1 MPDQNLVDKVRKE
14 NYPLDIYKAFDNN
27 NDIIPLTTKLT
38 KAVQDIYRYLE
49 PSHFDGKL
57 IIYTTLENVNI
68 LDEEEAT
75 TVYDKNFLINKS
87 SEIIVLQITSDDR
100 LLLWENIDVT
110 DIFDNRNALFYCYE
124 NQIEYFCVNTKKIE
138 IKNPFIC
145 SSIFSLQYHYLK
157 EALDRYKSEKI
168 LNSSCVMFKDCW
180 RDDNRIFFENGPE
193 ETMQISLKEYLSNS
207 LRGVDTVREYTLGA
221 SKPVD
226 IRVYWKEANRAAL
239 IELKWLGKT
248 INDDGA
254 LSVNYTNSRATDGL
268 KQLKEYLDLEAQD
281 TPTCI
286 TKGYLVVI
294 DGRRRRVTV
303 NTEEIDC
310 SDGLYYQ
317 DKELD
322 IPDEKQYFETIKNF
336 EKPIRM
342 FARPICN

>member
-1 MPDQNLVDKVRKE
+1 MPDQNLVDKIRKE
-14 NYPLDIYKAFDNN
+14 TYLLDIYKAFDNN
-27 NDIIPLTTKLT
+27 SAISHLTAKLT

-57 IIYTTLENVNI
+57 IIYMALENENV
-68 LDEEEAT
+68 LDEEDAT
-75 TVYDKNFLINKS
+75 IIYDKNFLIDKS
-87 SEIIVLQITSDDR
+87 SKDIVLQITSDDR

-124 NQIEYFCVNTKKIE
+124 NKKEYFYANTKKIE
-138 IKNPFIC
+138 IVNPFIC
-145 SSIFSLQYHYLK
+145 SSIYSLQYHFLK
-157 EALDRYKSEKI
+157 EALDKYKIDKI
-168 LNSSCVMFKDCW
+168 LHSSCEKFEGCW
-180 RDDNRIFFENGPE
+180 YDGKHIFFKSGPE
-193 ETMQISLKEYLSNS
+193 KTIQESLAQYLSIS

-226 IRVYWKEANRAAL
+226 VRVYWKEANRAAL

-248 INDDGA
+248 MNDNGT
-254 LSVNYTNSRATDGL
+254 LSVNYTNSRATEGL

-294 DGRRRRVTV
+294 DGRRRRAGADT
-303 NTEEIDC
+303 TEISC
-310 SDGLYYQ
+310 SDGLHYQ
-317 DKELD
+317 NKELD
-322 IPDEKQYFETIKNF
+322 IPEENRYFESIKNF

-342 FARPICN
+342 FTRPICN

>member
-1 MPDQNLVDKVRKE
+1 MPDQNLVDKIRKE
-14 NYPLDIYKAFDNN
+14 NYTLEIYKAFDNN
-27 NDIIPLTTKLT
+27 SAIIPLTTKLT

-75 TVYDKNFLINKS
+75 TVYDKNFLIDKS

-100 LLLWENIDVT
+100 LLFWENIDVT

-124 NQIEYFCVNTKKIE
+124 NKKEYFYANTNKID
-138 IKNPFIC
+138 ITNYFIC
-145 SSIFSLQYHYLK
+145 SSIYSLQYHFLK
-157 EALDRYKSEKI
+157 EALDKYKTEKI
-168 LNSSCVMFKDCW
+168 LNSSCDCFRECW
-180 RDDNRIFFENGPE
+180 SDSNHIFLKNGPE
-193 ETMQISLKEYLSNS
+193 ETMQKSLIQYLSS
-207 LRGVDTVREYTLGA
+207 SMRGVDAVREYTLGA

-226 IRVYWKEANRAAL
+226 VRVYWKEANRAAL
-239 IELKWLGKT
+239 IELKWLGKSIKDNGDFAT
-248 INDDGA
+248 E
-254 LSVNYTNSRATDGL
+254 YTNSRATEGIV
-268 KQLKEYLDLEAQD
+268 QLKEYLDLDARD

-294 DGRRRRVTV
+294 DGRRRTKT
-303 NTEEIDC
+303 NTTEIDC

-322 IPDEKQYFETIKNF
+322 IPDEKQYFRTIKNF

-342 FARPICN
+342 FAKPICN